1 MKNNTLNKLQ
11 LVLAAVAMLLA
22 TILAFCPMISISLQ
36 PNIILGTQL
45 APVLEAAADKEAS
58 AAGANQAAV
67 TKKYADIAA
76 GFVDEEVEISHS
88 GVSLIKSLPDTAKVV
103 SAWITSVKLKN
114 MQEHIL
120 HQTSDPNYS
129 GSNAAVQDLLEK
141 KELEEKLAGVDYKAV
156 NEASIG
162 NVRLCFAGLLEMASE
177 GQLELG
183 DGLGMQVLGVLFA
196 TLVKVVILAITLI
209 LFPIKML
216 VVIVKLIFA
225 LLSKREGVYS
235 RVMGQCP
242 IMLGWYGVVLANL
255 AIWGGHFT
263 VMGWLFTIAVVAVLA
278 VNVIASRSKTYTSGE
293 RQFLN
298 WMQLCAMISLVG
310 AVLFAVCIAK
320 ADLIGFYVS
329 AEASNQ
335 ILMGMGKAKASGAP
349 RLLVYLI
356 AMCTSVVLVFVFR
369 GVMGLLSRAACMNNP
384 EKDVAVGQSLGVIV
398 FGVILIIAN
407 AIVMGV
413 FDLSLPA
420 GQKGAFAV
428 ACVGILIALAGEV
441 LLIVMRNVKMPD
453 LTEQEVHAVMCGH
466 SVKDVKQPDT
476 SDMQASDESKEADA

>member
-1 MKNNTLNKLQ
+1 MKNKTLNKLQ
-11 LVLAAVAMLLA
+11 LVLAVVAMLLA
-22 TILAFCPMISISLQ
+22 TILAFCPMLSISLQ
-36 PNIILGTQL
+36 PNIILGAQL
-45 APVLEAAADKEAS
+45 APVLEAAAANEAS
-58 AAGANQAAV
+58 AAGANQTAV
-67 TKKYADIAA
+67 LQKYADIEA
-76 GFVDEEVEISHS
+76 GFIDEEVEISHS
-88 GVSLIKSLPDTAKVV
+88 GASLIKSLPDTAKVV
-103 SAWITSVKLKN
+103 GAWITSVRLKN
-114 MQEHIL
+114 MQEYIL
-120 HQTSDPNYS
+120 ECQRSNPDYS

-162 NVRLCFAGLLEMASE
+162 NVRLCFSGLLEMASE
-177 GQLELG
+177 GRLELG

-209 LFPIKML
+209 LFPIKMVL
-216 VVIVKLIFA
+216 AIVKLLLA
-225 LLSKREGVYS
+225 VLSKREGTYS
-235 RVMGQCP
+235 KVMGQCP

-255 AIWGGHFT
+255 AVWGAHFT
-263 VMGWLFTIAVVAVLA
+263 AVGWLFTVAVVAILA
-278 VNVIASRSKTYTSGE
+278 VNVIASRSKSYTPGE
-293 RQFLN
+293 KQFLN
-298 WMQLCAMISLVG
+298 WMQICALISLVG

-320 ADLIGFYVS
+320 ADLISFYVS

-335 ILMGMGKAKASGAP
+335 ILMGMGKTKESGAP

-369 GVMGLLSRAACMNNP
+369 GIMGLLSRAACMNNP
-384 EKDVAVGQSLGVIV
+384 KKDVAVGQSLGVIT
-398 FGVILIIAN
+398 FGALLVIAN

-413 FDLSLPA
+413 FDLSLPV

-453 LTEQEVHAVMCGH
+453 VTADEICAVMCGR
-466 SVKDVKQPDT
+466 SVQDIQHPD
-476 SDMQASDESKEADA
+476 EAEA